1 MVGERGLEPPRIAT
15 LDPKSSA
22 SAIPPLAREFQ
33 SAVRTELQHTIK
45 IFARLRI

>member
-22 SAIPPLAREFQ
+22 SAIPPLARVGVCQ
-33 SAVRTELQHTIK
+33 TSIGQLIKDTIP
-45 IFARLRI
+45 LLLSS